1 MRILYFHQYFAT
13 RRRSTATRSYELAR
27 RLVERGHQVTIVSR
41 DTRSLEHDRTEAPRG
56 RLIAR
61 ETVDGIDVLFISM
74 PYSNYF
80 GPAARV
86 ASFAGFTVAAS
97 IAGLMLPKPDV
108 VFASSTPLT
117 IGIPGLLVSRLKDVP
132 FVFEIRD
139 LWPAV
144 PVALGALRGRP
155 LIALAE
161 RLERLLYREA
171 RRVVV
176 LSEGSG
182 AALVKM
188 GVPAEKLVFVP
199 NASDLD
205 LFQPDVREPGFRARH
220 GLEGKL
226 VALYSG
232 AMGRANGLDQLLDAA
247 AVLKHEGIED
257 VAFVAV
263 GEGAAKP
270 RLLQRVADEGLDN
283 VLFLPPVAKT
293 ALAGIV
299 GAADVTLTLF
309 APYPV
314 LQTNSPNK
322 LFDSLAAGR
331 PVIVN
336 LDGWL
341 RRVVEEAG
349 AGVYVPAGDGEALA
363 TTLAALAREPGL
375 VATMGANARSLAE
388 REFDRDVMADRLAE
402 ALEEAAGH
410 REAADRA
417 TTGHAAPAGHA
428 ADAECQAVRHG
439 AAPSVGAGPAPS
451 PPAVPDD
458 VDAAVPR
465 PAEESADA

>member
-41 DTRSLEHDRTEAPRG
+41 DTRALEHDRTEAPRG
-56 RLIAR
+56 RLVAR
-61 ETVDGIDVLFISM
+61 ETIDGIDVVFISM

-80 GPAARV
+80 STPLRV
-86 ASFAGFTVAAS
+86 ASFAGFTAAAS
-97 IAGLMLPKPDV
+97 LVGLGLPRPDV

-117 IGIPGLLVSRLKDVP
+117 IGIPGLLVSRLKGVP

-176 LSEGSG
+176 LSEGSRD
-182 AALVKM
+182 ALVGM
-188 GVPAEKLVFVP
+188 GVPAGKLVFVP

-205 LFQPDVREPGFRARH
+205 LFRPDVREPGFRARH
-220 GLEGKL
+220 GLEGAF

-232 AMGRANGLDQLLDAA
+232 AMGRANGRRSAPGRGRGAQAGAGSTRSAL
-247 AVLKHEGIED
+247 
-257 VAFVAV
+257 VAV
-263 GEGAAKP
+263 GDGAEKP
-270 RLLQRVADEGLDN
+270 RLLRRAEAEGLDN

-331 PVIVN
+331 PVDRQPRR
-336 LDGWL
+336 LAAPGGRGGRGRRL
-341 RRVVEEAG
+341 RAGRRRRG
-349 AGVYVPAGDGEALA
+349 AGGDAG
-363 TTLAALAREPGL
+363 
-375 VATMGANARSLAE
+375 GAGRRARSGS
-388 REFDRDVMADRLAE
+388 RDGRQRQ
-402 ALEEAAGH
+402 AARRAGVRPGRH
-410 REAADRA
+410 GRQAGRRRWKRRPAQRA
-417 TTGHAAPAGHA
+417 TGNRTPSRRATGHGGDRPTYPAT
-428 ADAECQAVRHG
+428 RT
-439 AAPSVGAGPAPS
+439 
-451 PPAVPDD
+451 PPCV
-458 VDAAVPR
+458 R